1 MESIIKGYMQW
12 RFDSCLPIWK
22 LTGQVQQMYVDGQGY
37 VDVVDL
43 NNKTLYA
50 SPYLVYNE
58 QGYSKHYYAGAER
71 VSSRIGGGMMQ
82 APLDPLSSPLEHLSE
97 QENWETIANDLL
109 TMLKRGITCTEF
121 DVDRA
126 SMESQLFSIGQSAT
140 INDPEE
146 NWYIYHSDHLGSSSF
161 LTDASGDPTQHL
173 QYLPFGETFVEQRSV
188 TSYYTP
194 YTFSAKER
202 DPETGYSYFGARYYS
217 SDISVWLSVDPM
229 ADKYPYQSGYC
240 YVGWRPI
247 MVIDPNGMWEQD
259 KDGNWVA
266 KKHDNAWTLHKH
278 AGISFDEAKILMK
291 EQGFK
296 FSADDKHVKV
306 NIGDRVTVPGSGS
319 SNSSSSESS
328 LNDSSN
334 PIYNYGKLPDDF
346 LIKTSYSSN
355 SNYGG
360 VLSIANG
367 AYAKGIGLM
376 FDIGA
381 VSDNKGDAA
390 GYMTL
395 GLLFGYGKSGGFGIS
410 GTNLSNVDDF
420 FGFSSGA
427 LVPVPYLKNLGLE
440 GYFDIEGGAVRDYYG
455 TNYGGFGLNA
465 SVGKAAGVYF
475 SYTLRLYPVDN
486 ATYFTRPCR
495 R

>member
-1 MESIIKGYMQW
+1 MESIIKGNMQW

-82 APLDPLSSPLEHLSE
+82 APFDPLSSPLEHLSE
-97 QENWETIANDLL
+97 QENWEAIATDLL

-126 SMESQLFSIGQSAT
+126 SMESQLFSIGHSAT

-202 DPETGYSYFGARYYS
+202 DPETGYSYFGARYYY

-229 ADKYPYQSGYC
+229 ADVYPMLSPYAYVANNPVMFYDPDGKILALVVTSLANSPGAGRGGHMAIIVGNDDIGYHIFSLELPKNDYINDGKIVGRGNVASPWSLVSNEYVLYSHKEETLEALLEYISENAPGASRNNGNGYDRVLELNNVTAEDEKAFYEYLLNGGVSNPERNERGEVEMDFKYMFATNNCASFSMSSINEFFGGILNNRSA
-240 YVGWRPI
+240 VDI
-247 MVIDPNGMWEQD
+247 PNAEFSRLSRD
-259 KDGNWVA
+259 TKN
-266 KKHDNAWTLHKH
+266 WTLTRDSKFP
-278 AGISFDEAKILMK
+278 GKVPQPDVIIELPKRPLIL
-291 EQGFK
+291 
-296 FSADDKHVKV
+296 
-306 NIGDRVTVPGSGS
+306 GS
-319 SNSSSSESS
+319 ET
-328 LNDSSN
+328 
-334 PIYNYGKLPDDF
+334 YGQ
-346 LIKTSYSSN
+346 
-355 SNYGG
+355 
-360 VLSIANG
+360 
-367 AYAKGIGLM
+367 
-376 FDIGA
+376 
-381 VSDNKGDAA
+381 
-390 GYMTL
+390 
-395 GLLFGYGKSGGFGIS
+395 
-410 GTNLSNVDDF
+410 
-420 FGFSSGA
+420 
-427 LVPVPYLKNLGLE
+427 
-440 GYFDIEGGAVRDYYG
+440 
-455 TNYGGFGLNA
+455 
-465 SVGKAAGVYF
+465 
-475 SYTLRLYPVDN
+475 
-486 ATYFTRPCR
+486 
-495 R
+495 